1 MFNRRLRSLIF
12 FHVAKTGGTSATA
25 SLRPLFANSA
35 TNNGNLSTACLAS
48 YPGTA
53 DTLFHGHPEHGVA
66 WAVPRGAVT
75 ATLLRAP
82 DEQAVSNY
90 LHLLR
95 NPQLPLYGMAM
106 RLGFSGLMTAH
117 WPLLAFQAISLDVAL
132 STTHSDTPAD
142 FLARMPDI
150 QRFLDRID
158 VVGCLDQL
166 DTMLHDAAKRTGHL
180 VPPPAPRLNTAA
192 EFGTELREVERL
204 RAEYHAL
211 AANPLLRQ
219 VMAAEAMLVARARAR
234 SSRPCFGLVVNATR
248 LGVRA
253 AWRHAALP
261 ASTLPIQS
269 PSASG
274 EAAALPITTPPRL
287 HQHCL
292 AAP

>member
-1 MFNRRLRSLIF
+1 MLNRRLRSLVF

-25 SLRPLFANSA
+25 SLRSLYA
-35 TNNGNLSTACLAS
+35 TSVTSNGNLSANCLATS
-48 YPGTA
+48 PQAGG
-53 DTLFHGHPEHGVA
+53 TLFHGHPEHGVA
-66 WAVPRGAVT
+66 WAIPRGVVT

-95 NPQLPLYGMAM
+95 NPHLPLHAMAV

-132 STTHSDTPAD
+132 STTHSDTPAE

-150 QRFLDRID
+150 QRFLNRID

-166 DTMLHDAAKRTGHL
+166 DTVLHDAAHRTGHP

-192 EFGTELREVERL
+192 EFGTARREVEQL
-204 RAEYHAL
+204 RTEYRAL
-211 AANPLLRQ
+211 SANPLLRE

-234 SSRPCFGLVVNATR
+234 CISPLRSWV
-248 LGVRA
+248 
-253 AWRHAALP
+253 
-261 ASTLPIQS
+261 LPIR
-269 PSASG
+269 ASRTWTPG
-274 EAAALPITTPPRL
+274 AAKLPLRDIACNPGAVTR
-287 HQHCL
+287 
-292 AAP
+292 